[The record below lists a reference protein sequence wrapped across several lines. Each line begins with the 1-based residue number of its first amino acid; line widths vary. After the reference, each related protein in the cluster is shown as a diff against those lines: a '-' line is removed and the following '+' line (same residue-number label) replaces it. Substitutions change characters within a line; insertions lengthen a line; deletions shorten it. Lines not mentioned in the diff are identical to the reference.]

1 MSTQAQKANI
11 EFRPRT
17 EPVHRS
23 ADERIFHLLA
33 LYPNISRAEER
44 EILTF
49 LKNARYLDI
58 ALLKADRTVKRQLD
72 LFIGAHTR
80 TLSFSAAEVI
90 AIACMVIAFLAT
102 CWLLWQATL
111 IGGA

>member
-49 LKNARYLDI
+49 LKNARYLD
-58 ALLKADRTVKRQLD
+58 T
-72 LFIGAHTR
+72 
-80 TLSFSAAEVI
+80 
-90 AIACMVIAFLAT
+90 
-102 CWLLWQATL
+102 
-111 IGGA
+111 